1 MTLKDKAAKVD
12 LSHIGVSSGNR
23 GQGSKTAIGMHADAL
38 FRDEKVTAEN
48 LQLRNMLAEFDGASA
63 TRKID
68 PSKIKPSRWAN
79 RNELSYL
86 GNVFE
91 SLKQEIETA
100 GGNIQPVKVRPSKSV
115 PGEYELVFGHR
126 RHRACLELGL
136 DVLALIEDLGDTEL
150 FCQMDRENR
159 ARAALTPWE
168 AGTTYAKALD
178 EGLFPSARKLAEA
191 ASIDLSQLG
200 KALAL
205 AKLPADVIAAFP
217 SPLDLQYRWATLL
230 TQAIQKDPDLIL
242 SRAKELRATQ
252 NKFSSPQ
259 VLAQLLEGGGTVPPP
274 GVKKVSVKGRDGQT
288 GEIKLEAAKRSVAI
302 TLANID
308 PKRFGEVEK
317 TIKAL
322 LS

>member
-1 MTLKDKAAKVD
+1 MALKDKAAKID
-12 LSHIGVSSGNR
+12 LSHIGLSSGSR
-23 GQGSKTAIGMHADAL
+23 GQSSKTAIGMHADAL

-48 LQLRNMLAEFDGASA
+48 VELKQKLAEFDGASA

-68 PSKIKPSRWAN
+68 PKKIKPSKWAN
-79 RNELSYL
+79 RNERSYS
-86 GNVFE
+86 GDAFE
-91 SLKQEIETA
+91 SLKLEIETA
-100 GGNIQPVKVRPSKSV
+100 GGNIQPIKVRPSKFA
-115 PGEYELVFGHR
+115 PGEYEVVFGHR

-136 DVLALIEDLGDTEL
+136 DVLALIEDLADTEL

-159 ARAALTPWE
+159 ARAALSPWE
-168 AGTTYAKALD
+168 AGATYAKALD

-205 AKLPADVIAAFP
+205 AKLPVDVIAAFP

-242 SRAKELRATQ
+242 SRAKILRSNHEEL
-252 NKFSSPQ
+252 SSSQ
-259 VLAQLLEGGGTVPPP
+259 VLTKLLEGGGTVPPP
-274 GVKKVSVKGRDGQT
+274 GVKKVSVKGKDGQT
-288 GEIKLEAAKRSVAI
+288 GELKLEAARRTVAI
-302 TLANID
+302 NLTNID
-308 PKRFGEVEK
+308 PKRFSEVEK
-317 TIKAL
+317 AIKTL